1 MCYRLIENNPDRP
14 VYISMLADVYE
25 LADQSELAEAT
36 FDKLLE
42 IDPDN
47 TDLQFQEASYQI
59 RSGDRE
65 ACWNTLRKVFST
77 TGLP

>member
-1 MCYRLIENNPDRP
+1 MLQM
-14 VYISMLADVYE
+14 YIE

-47 TDLQFQEASYQI
+47 ADLQFKKAS
-59 RSGDRE
+59 
-65 ACWNTLRKVFST
+65 
-77 TGLP
+77 

>member
-1 MCYRLIENNPDRP
+1 
-14 VYISMLADVYE
+14 MLADVYE

-47 TDLQFQEASYQI
+47 ADLQFKKAVYQI
-59 RSGDRE
+59 RL
-65 ACWNTLRKVFST
+65 AIVKHTNTLRKVFST
-77 TGLP
+77 TGFHR

>member
-1 MCYRLIENNPDRP
+1 
-14 VYISMLADVYE
+14 MLADVAE

-47 TDLQFQEASYQI
+47 DLQFKKASYR
-59 RSGDRE
+59 RSDQ
-65 ACWNTLRKVFST
+65 AT
-77 TGLP
+77 